1 MPIPVAAA
9 GAIGAAFVDAAAGQA
24 RDAMQ
29 FKRQRLLNRENNKF
43 NADEARKQRAAAAAA
58 QTRQE
63 NYNSEVAQ
71 VQRLKQAGLNPALL
85 YGGATSSSG
94 VSSMSAA
101 SAAPSSYTPT
111 GSQLDLSGALSGS
124 FDMDLQAAQVE
135 NLRTNTASQA
145 EDVASKTTTNKY
157 LDSKTNI
164 ELLKMLQEYEN
175 LKKQGALSQAD
186 LDWYERTKTA
196 TLAQIQAQTDKAL
209 AETTN
214 VQAETTYLEDVK
226 TPLTKSETALNKE
239 KAKTEKTIRDL
250 NVSVEK
256 RNYAEKALSQSQI
269 KNNTAVRD
277 EILRKYGLDKS
288 ESDMIEKALYKIG
301 LSKGWTNTVLDFF
314 GEFRKETGKGL
325 GEFFSGDNWINFL
338 GRKYQVD
345 KEFELGKERNEN
357 DRYRT
362 DEWKKTDDNGI
373 KQQTPENIE
382 NDRKISDGA
391 PNDAVRTVP
400 KTELF
405 NKEIQRKWQY
415 IDDRHR
421 SLLNEILKDKYPN
434 WSKEQKD
441 QFKKEM
447 YYARTNKEIGQIIN
461 RYYNLK

>member
-101 SAAPSSYTPT
+101 SASPSSYTPT

-124 FDMDLQAAQVE
+124 SDMDLQAAQVE

-175 LKKQGALSQAD
+175 LKKQGALYLSE
-186 LDWYERTKTA
+186 LEF
-196 TLAQIQAQTDKAL
+196 
-209 AETTN
+209 
-214 VQAETTYLEDVK
+214 VQA
-226 TPLTKSETALNKE
+226 
-239 KAKTEKTIRDL
+239 
-250 NVSVEK
+250 
-256 RNYAEKALSQSQI
+256 
-269 KNNTAVRD
+269 
-277 EILRKYGLDKS
+277 
-288 ESDMIEKALYKIG
+288 
-301 LSKGWTNTVLDFF
+301 
-314 GEFRKETGKGL
+314 
-325 GEFFSGDNWINFL
+325 
-338 GRKYQVD
+338 
-345 KEFELGKERNEN
+345 
-357 DRYRT
+357 
-362 DEWKKTDDNGI
+362 
-373 KQQTPENIE
+373 
-382 NDRKISDGA
+382 
-391 PNDAVRTVP
+391 
-400 KTELF
+400 
-405 NKEIQRKWQY
+405 
-415 IDDRHR
+415 
-421 SLLNEILKDKYPN
+421 
-434 WSKEQKD
+434 
-441 QFKKEM
+441 
-447 YYARTNKEIGQIIN
+447 
-461 RYYNLK
+461 